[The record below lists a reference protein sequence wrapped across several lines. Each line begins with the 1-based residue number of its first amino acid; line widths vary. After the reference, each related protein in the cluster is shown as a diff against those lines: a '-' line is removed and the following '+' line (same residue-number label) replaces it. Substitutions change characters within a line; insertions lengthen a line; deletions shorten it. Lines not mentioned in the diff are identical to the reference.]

1 MIAICEA
8 FQSSP
13 IKMQRRV
20 FTSERYLHGPIA
32 MDPLIICAMWVVVGS
47 HLWNAGAMIRE
58 TSVSLKY

>member
-32 MDPLIICAMWVVVGS
+32 MDPLIICVMWVVVGS
-47 HLWNAGAMIRE
+47 HL
-58 TSVSLKY
+58 